1 MKKSAF
7 IIFLSFLFVE
17 ALSAENMLV
26 NVSDD
31 DTGTC
36 ANGGKKIEV
45 GTDEDGN
52 GALDENNEFGNNE
65 ITKTEF
71 VCNGADGENG
81 TSPVVSVAVADVSHC
96 SGIGGIV
103 VTVGDD
109 ELPVCNGQAGTN
121 ALIKT
126 TELSGESN
134 ECNCDNGNN
143 ANGCIK
149 IEAGLDNK
157 NPNGTLD
164 ANEVTKTE
172 YVCNGANGKT
182 GNNALS
188 KITEITNETTDCKNG
203 GVKIE
208 VGVDADGNGI
218 LDENEID
225 NTQTKFVCNGANG
238 KNGGNGPAGPKGED
252 GENGKDG
259 APGEQGEKG
268 ETGAKGDQG
277 IQGETGA
284 KGENGTDGI
293 SSLVAVVDEPKG
305 ENCVTGGKKISVG
318 LDSNRNGTLDED
330 EIDPESV
337 YYVCNGR
344 DAEEAGLSSSSTG
357 CSLTTVDENET
368 LISVVFALLTAV
380 SAAFALKKVRS

>member
-1 MKKSAF
+1 M
-7 IIFLSFLFVE
+7 
-17 ALSAENMLV
+17 
-26 NVSDD
+26 
-31 DTGTC
+31 
-36 ANGGKKIEV
+36 
-45 GTDEDGN
+45 
-52 GALDENNEFGNNE
+52 
-65 ITKTEF
+65 
-71 VCNGADGENG
+71 
-81 TSPVVSVAVADVSHC
+81 
-96 SGIGGIV
+96 
-103 VTVGDD
+103 
-109 ELPVCNGQAGTN
+109 
-121 ALIKT
+121 
-126 TELSGESN
+126 
-134 ECNCDNGNN
+134 
-143 ANGCIK
+143 
-149 IEAGLDNK
+149 EAGLDNK

-188 KITEITNETTDCKNG
+188 KVTEITNETTDCKNG

-208 VGVDADGNGI
+208 VGVDADGDGI
-218 LDENEID
+218 LDESEID

-238 KNGGNGPAGPKGED
+238 KNGGNGPTGPKGD
-252 GENGKDG
+252 NGQDGKDG

-357 CSLTTVDENET
+357 CSLNTVDENIS

-380 SAAFALKKVRS
+380 LAAFALKKVRS

>member
-17 ALSAENMLV
+17 ALSADNMLV

-36 ANGGKKIEV
+36 TNGGKKIEV

-52 GALDENNEFGNNE
+52 GALDENNDLGHNE
-65 ITKTEF
+65 ITSTKF
-71 VCNGADGENG
+71 VCNGENGENG
-81 TSPVVSVAVADVSHC
+81 TAPVVSVAVADVSHC
-96 SGIGGIV
+96 SGTGGIV

-126 TELSGESN
+126 TELAAEN
-134 ECNCDNGNN
+134 DECNCSNGNN

-188 KITEITNETTDCKNG
+188 KVTEITNETTDCKNG

-208 VGVDADGNGI
+208 VGVDADGDGI
-218 LDENEID
+218 LDENRHVNAFQGIGQLLHRKRID
-225 NTQTKFVCNGANG
+225 HCSGAN
-238 KNGGNGPAGPKGED
+238 P
-252 GENGKDG
+252 
-259 APGEQGEKG
+259 
-268 ETGAKGDQG
+268 
-277 IQGETGA
+277 
-284 KGENGTDGI
+284 
-293 SSLVAVVDEPKG
+293 
-305 ENCVTGGKKISVG
+305 
-318 LDSNRNGTLDED
+318 
-330 EIDPESV
+330 
-337 YYVCNGR
+337 
-344 DAEEAGLSSSSTG
+344 
-357 CSLTTVDENET
+357 
-368 LISVVFALLTAV
+368 
-380 SAAFALKKVRS
+380 

>member
-17 ALSAENMLV
+17 ALSADNMLV

-36 ANGGKKIEV
+36 TNGGKKIEV

-52 GALDENNEFGNNE
+52 GTLDENNDLGHNE

-71 VCNGADGENG
+71 VCNGENG
-81 TSPVVSVAVADVSHC
+81 TATAISVTENPSECGAA
-96 SGIGGIV
+96 GGFK
-103 VTVGDD
+103 VTV
-109 ELPVCNGQAGTN
+109 
-121 ALIKT
+121 
-126 TELSGESN
+126 
-134 ECNCDNGNN
+134 NGNDFF
-143 ANGCIK
+143 A
-149 IEAGLDNK
+149 
-157 NPNGTLD
+157 
-164 ANEVTKTE
+164 
-172 YVCNGANGKT
+172 CNGADGDDT
-182 GNNALS
+182 FV
-188 KITEITNETTDCKNG
+188 TTSTFEGSEGGCENG

-208 VGVDADGNGI
+208 AGKNNTVTKTEYICNGEKGDAGKDGNNVLVKISETEEGKCKKYGGI
-218 LDENEID
+218 KIEVFIDKNNNGVVDDGDEIIED
-225 NTQTKFVCNGANG
+225 QTQYICNGEKGTA
-238 KNGGNGPAGPKGED
+238 GGSGTPGPKGED
-252 GENGKDG
+252 GEDGKDG

-357 CSLTTVDENET
+357 CSLNTVDENIS

-380 SAAFALKKVRS
+380 LAAFALKKVRS